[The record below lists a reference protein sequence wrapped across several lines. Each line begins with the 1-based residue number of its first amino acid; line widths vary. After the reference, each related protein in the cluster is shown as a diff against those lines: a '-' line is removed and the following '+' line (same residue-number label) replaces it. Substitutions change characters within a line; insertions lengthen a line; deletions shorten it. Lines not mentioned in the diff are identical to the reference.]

1 MEITGNKKKMQIK
14 KKKKDQG
21 DVTRTVVKTSFTK
34 TKMPKTR
41 LKFLTEI
48 GINELI
54 RFIDWVR
61 DIQRKKELTK
71 IGVSS

>member
-1 MEITGNKKKMQIK
+1 M
-14 KKKKDQG
+14 
-21 DVTRTVVKTSFTK
+21 KTSVTK

-48 GINELI
+48 GVNELI
-54 RFIDWVR
+54 RLIDWVR

-71 IGVSS
+71 MGVSS

>member
-1 MEITGNKKKMQIK
+1 MEITGNKKNMQ

-21 DVTRTVVKTSFTK
+21 DVTRTVVKTSVTK

-48 GINELI
+48 GVNELI
-54 RFIDWVR
+54 RLIDWVR

-71 IGVSS
+71 MGVSS